1 MPLQI
6 HNTLTNALEP
16 FVPADPDRITFYSC
30 GPTVYD
36 DVHIGNLRAFLMADL
51 VRRWIESPLCTI
63 AVADGSLHRAKR
75 TVVQVMN
82 ITDVGHMTDDSS
94 ADGAGQDKMAAA
106 GERIA
111 HAQLEAKKAG
121 TAHTA
126 ANVDPNNPASIAAF
140 YTNRFI
146 EDATKLG
153 VRVVLDA
160 QKDPTLLPRA
170 TDHVN
175 LMISTIE
182 RLIER
187 GHAYVVGESSAQIVY
202 FDVHSFAQ
210 YGRLSGNTIDRL
222 REGAGER
229 ISTENQSQKKH
240 PSDFLLWKSDST
252 HVMKWASP
260 WGSGYP
266 GWHIECSAMAV
277 NRLAPALFDHTL
289 TDADTPIIDIHSGG
303 EDNIFPH
310 HECEIAQSCCAFN
323 APDASGAHTGSF
335 ARLWLHCRFLLV
347 EGEKMSKSK
356 GNFYTARDLFAKG
369 IEPGALRLELI
380 RVHYRSNANFS
391 EQGLK
396 DTARMVARWKRVIEQ
411 GDASNESGSPPETML
426 REFADAMDDDLNIA
440 RAIAAVNT
448 YVGEMKHPTKADA
461 DAMRQIDEV
470 LGVMQLDTA
479 KAQETEIGVF
489 LGGLDADQRVIDKL
503 IERRDAKKAK
513 DFGRADAIRDELAQ
527 MGYAIKDVAG
537 GKVEVSRA

>member
-1 MPLQI
+1 MPLHI
-6 HNTLTNALEP
+6 YNTLTNRLEP
-16 FVPADPDRITFYSC
+16 FTPADPNRMTFYSC

-51 VRRWIESPLCTI
+51 VRRWLESALCTI
-63 AVADGSLHRAKR
+63 TSPDGSLHRNKR

-82 ITDVGHMTDDSS
+82 ITDVGHMTEDSS
-94 ADGAGQDKMAAA
+94 ADGGGQDKMAAA

-111 HAQLEAKKAG
+111 QAQLQAKKSG

-140 YTNRFI
+140 YTDRFI

-153 VRVVLDA
+153 VRVVIDA
-160 QKDPTLLPRA
+160 KHDPSLLPRA
-170 TDHVN
+170 TEHVP
-175 LMISTIE
+175 LMIRTIE

-187 GHAYVVGESSAQIVY
+187 GHAYAVGEPGSQVVY
-202 FDVHSFAQ
+202 FHVPSFSQ
-210 YGRLSGNTIDRL
+210 YGRLSGNTIDGL
-222 REGAGER
+222 RAGAGDR
-229 ISTENQSQKKH
+229 VVSANQSQKRH
-240 PSDFLLWKSDST
+240 PSDFLLWKSDAS
-252 HVMKWASP
+252 HIMKWDSP
-260 WGSGYP
+260 WGAGYP

-277 NRLAPALFDHTL
+277 NRLAPQLLGHTL
-289 TDADTPIIDIHSGG
+289 ATPDAAIIDIHSGG

-323 APDASGAHTGSF
+323 APDATGAHTGSF

-347 EGEKMSKSK
+347 EGEKMSKSR

-369 IEPGALRLELI
+369 VQPGALRLELV

-396 DTARMVARWKRVIEQ
+396 DTARMVARWNRVIEQ
-411 GDASNESGSPPETML
+411 GDASSEQGVAPAEML

-448 YVGEMKHPTKADA
+448 YVGDLKQPTKADA
-461 DAMRQIDEV
+461 DAMRRIDGV
-470 LGVMQLDTA
+470 LGVMHLNTPM
-479 KAQETEIGVF
+479 AQETEIGVF
-489 LGGLDADQRVIDKL
+489 VGGLNADQRIIDKL
-503 IERRDAKKAK
+503 IERRDAKMAK
-513 DFGRADAIRDELAQ
+513 HFARADAIRDELAK

-537 GKVEVSRA
+537 GKVEVSRV